1 MEPIKF
7 GKILQEILTTA
18 LTLAPIP
25 ISVGIFLTMLNK
37 CHEAGENIETA
48 DAMRIY
54 GLLLSITFGS
64 SFVILIMSLS

>member
-7 GKILQEILTTA
+7 GKIIQEILTNA
-18 LTLAPIP
+18 IILAPV
-25 ISVGIFLTMLNK
+25 ISVGIFLTILNK

-54 GLLLSITFGS
+54 GLLHVATFTL
-64 SFVILIMSLS
+64 SFVILIMISS

>member
-7 GKILQEILTTA
+7 GKIIQEILTNA
-18 LTLAPIP
+18 LILAPV
-25 ISVGIFLTMLNK
+25 ISVGIFLTILNK

-54 GLLLSITFGS
+54 GLSLVATFGL
-64 SFVILIMSLS
+64 SFAILIMISS

>member
-7 GKILQEILTTA
+7 GKIIQEILTNA
-18 LTLAPIP
+18 LILAPAP
-25 ISVGIFLTMLNK
+25 ISVGIFLTILNK

-54 GLLLSITFGS
+54 GLLLVATFGL
-64 SFVILIMSLS
+64 SFAILIMISS

>member
-7 GKILQEILTTA
+7 GKIIQEILTNA
-18 LTLAPIP
+18 LILAPV
-25 ISVGIFLTMLNK
+25 ISVGIFLTILNK

-54 GLLLSITFGS
+54 GLSLVTTFGL
-64 SFVILIMSLS
+64 SFAILIMISS

>member
-7 GKILQEILTTA
+7 GKIIQEILTNA
-18 LTLAPIP
+18 IILAPV
-25 ISVGIFLTMLNK
+25 ISVGIFLTILNK

-54 GLLLSITFGS
+54 GLLLVATFGL
-64 SFVILIMSLS
+64 SFAILIMISS